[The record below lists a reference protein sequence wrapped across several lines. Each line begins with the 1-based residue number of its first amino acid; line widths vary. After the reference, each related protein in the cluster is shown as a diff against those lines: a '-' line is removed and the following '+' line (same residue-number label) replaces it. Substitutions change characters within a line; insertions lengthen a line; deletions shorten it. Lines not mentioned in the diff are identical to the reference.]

1 MRPSD
6 FQFSDPRIE
15 KIDFRIG
22 KNEKKSKNERNLPI
36 GIEVQTKVNNKQS
49 NAIVSLFLT
58 VGEVDSEN
66 EVITPFYF
74 RGTISADFR
83 WQGEFDNKSIENMLR
98 VNGGTVLLSY
108 IRPVLATITMQ
119 AGIKPLNLPFINFLE

>member
-1 MRPSD
+1 MKPSD

-22 KNEKKSKNERNLPI
+22 KNKKEQNLPI

-49 NAIVSLFLT
+49 NAIVRLFLT
-58 VGEVDSEN
+58 VGEIDSEN

-74 RGTISADFR
+74 NGTILADFR
-83 WQGEFDNKSIENMLR
+83 WQGNFDDESIENMLR
-98 VNGGTVLLSY
+98 INGGTVLLSY
-108 IRPVLATITMQ
+108 IRPILATITMQ
-119 AGIKPLNLPFINFLE
+119 AGIKPLNLPFINFMK